1 MTIPT
6 ENHQPMAFQASD
18 RDYQQKVAQSFARQ
32 QFMHYIGA
40 RLSKVE
46 PGFCEIQL
54 LHKPELTQQHG
65 YFHAGIISTMA
76 DNAAGYAA
84 YTLMPAD
91 SSVLSVE
98 FKLNLLAP
106 GDGDRL
112 ISRGRVIKPGRTLT
126 VCRADVFNVKGEGE
140 TLCATALL
148 TMMALRGRAEIETL

>member
-1 MTIPT
+1 
-6 ENHQPMAFQASD
+6 MAFQASD
-18 RDYQQKVAQSFARQ
+18 SDYQQKVAQSFARQ
-32 QFMHYIGA
+32 QFMQYIGA
-40 RLSKVE
+40 RISRIE

-54 LHKPELTQQHG
+54 PHKPELTQQHG

-84 YTLMPAD
+84 YTLMPAG

-112 ISRGRVIKPGRTLT
+112 IGRGRVVKPGRTLT
-126 VCRADVFNVKGEGE
+126 ICRADVFNVKGEAE
-140 TLCATALL
+140 SLCATALL
-148 TMMALRGRAEIETL
+148 TMMALRGRSEINMP

>member
-1 MTIPT
+1 
-6 ENHQPMAFQASD
+6 MAFNPSD
-18 RDYQQKVAQSFARQ
+18 HDYQQKVSLSFARQ
-32 QFMHYIGA
+32 QFMQYIGA
-40 RLSKVE
+40 RLSRIE

-54 LHKPELTQQHG
+54 PHKPELTQQHG

-84 YTLMPAD
+84 FTLMPAD

-126 VCRADVFNVKGEGE
+126 VCRADVFNVRGEAE

-148 TMMALRGRAEIETL
+148 TMMALRGRAERQIP